1 MIITGTKITDESSG
15 LSETIHISIES
26 SLLGVTLGYTG
37 RKVAHSES
45 ASIYIYR
52 GLTARIQYDPSYFH

>member
-15 LSETIHISIES
+15 LSETIHISLES

-37 RKVAHSES
+37 RNVYIH
-45 ASIYIYR
+45 IYIY
-52 GLTARIQYDPSYFH
+52 I